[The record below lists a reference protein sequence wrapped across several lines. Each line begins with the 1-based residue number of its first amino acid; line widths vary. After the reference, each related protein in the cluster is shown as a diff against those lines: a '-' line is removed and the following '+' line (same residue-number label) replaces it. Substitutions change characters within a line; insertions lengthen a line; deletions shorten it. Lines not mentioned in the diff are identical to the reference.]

1 MNIKICDIFIECTE
15 IRWDKRDANGL
26 CVSIFIKDMVR
37 YLGDIGKLHNEEC
50 IIYIF
55 TGKVIYGNPKIFT
68 N

>member
-37 YLGDIGKLHNEEC
+37 YLGDIGKLHHNKSML
-50 IIYIF
+50 YIF
-55 TGKVIYGNPKIFT
+55 TGEVMFHCG
-68 N
+68 